1 MSDFLEINDKETE
14 HLVWIH
20 SNKFT
25 IPEIFGRKFF
35 KSSYR
40 YACRVLRKY
49 YLKKGLLNMTKA
61 EGTTFQDSMYSLTTD
76 AIRSLDLK
84 NKILVRGTKYPVKVN
99 PYERQHDLMV
109 QEIRVAIE
117 SSEDLSDIFWVT
129 DFEMRSGITPSIK
142 AKFVEGRL
150 DKEEWRSNGL
160 NPNSTGRRT
169 PDGYFEA
176 DLDGQREGFTLE
188 YEHHPYDDRK
198 FNRMAWYLKQY
209 FPNATKLV
217 VSVNRENAVR
227 MIKALQTK
235 IKTGEQ
241 HLWFVSDLDKVKN
254 LSFKKIWHQ
263 LNHPLGD
270 NE

>member
-1 MSDFLEINDKETE
+1 MSDFLEINENEAE
-14 HLVWIH
+14 HLAWIH

-25 IPEIFGRKFF
+25 IPDVFHQKFF

-49 YLKKGLLNMTKA
+49 YLKKGFLSMTKA
-61 EGTTFQDSMYSLTTD
+61 EGTTFQDSIYFLTTN
-76 AIRSLDLK
+76 ALRSLDSK
-84 NKILVRGTKYPVKVN
+84 NKILVRGTKFPIKVN

-117 SSEDLSDIFWVT
+117 ASEDLSDIFWVT

-142 AKFVEGRL
+142 ARFVEGKF
-150 DKEEWRSNGL
+150 DKNEWRSNGL

-176 DLDGQREGFTLE
+176 DLEGQREGFTLE
-188 YEHHPYDDRK
+188 FEHHPYDDRK

-217 VSVNRENAVR
+217 VSASRENSIR

-235 IKTGEQ
+235 IKSGEQ
-241 HLWFVSDLDKVKN
+241 DKWFVTDFEKIKTLP
-254 LSFKKIWHQ
+254 FKKIWHQ
-263 LNHPLGD
+263 LNHPL
-270 NE
+270 EKV